1 MTPPVVSKVTSLVAN
16 LLGQEEG
23 DGAEALYLKTAIA
36 LSAAR
41 RDRVFEDLTQSLC
54 ELLEADGALIGVHD
68 RAALGD
74 RVKVLALYL
83 DGRWVE
89 DFEYPVNGTPCAD
102 VLGKEFCYFE
112 TGVTGRCTDAAFA
125 RLGIEGY
132 AGIPLLNADGQSL
145 GLIAV
150 MSHGLLKARGR
161 VEALLRLFSDRVLME
176 IERARTEDALK
187 SSEELYGAVFN
198 WALDGIAMLTLEHEI
213 VDINPA
219 LEKMSG
225 YRREDVVGRK
235 VMDLWPGNQVLS
247 NFFADVVK
255 HGSACAEGPVARRDG
270 QLGVREF
277 RGTLV
282 QFGGRTHILE
292 IVRDISER
300 QRAEEQR
307 AALESQLRHA
317 QRMEVIGQLTGGIAH
332 DFNNILTG
340 LLGYVEMAGERAAE
354 LQDER
359 LSRYL
364 DRAGRAGARARELVQ
379 QMLTFSRGK
388 RGTPRAVDVG
398 LLTRNLLSLLE
409 STLPSSIE
417 VEPLIPEQLPT
428 TTIDPLHLEQ
438 VLMNLCIN
446 ARDAMEGTGRLRI
459 ELSEHR
465 FSDCFCCAS
474 CKQAIDGNFVA
485 LSIIDT
491 GPGIAPDVLQRMF
504 EPFFSTKEVGKGTG
518 MGLSIVHGIVH
529 DYGGHLVVRT
539 APGEGTTITVLLPVD
554 ADRGDAPAADKAG
567 RGSPGA
573 SAPLGA
579 RVLLVDDDGD
589 VLEYMRELL
598 ESWGCQV
605 TAFRDAPAAREHFA
619 SHRDEFTLA
628 LLDQTMPQLTGLEL
642 AKSLRA
648 TRPALPVVLY
658 TGYSDTLNEEVVRE
672 AGVAALVKKPIDRR
686 SLRRVLESLLQLP
699 ASADTND

>member
-23 DGAEALYLKTAIA
+23 DGAEALYLKAAIA

-41 RDRVFEDLTQSLC
+41 RDRVFKDLAQSLC

-68 RAALGD
+68 RAAVGD
-74 RVKVLALYL
+74 RVKGLALYL

-89 DFEYPVNGTPCAD
+89 DFEYQVNGTPCAN

-112 TGVTGRCTDAAFA
+112 TGVTGRCTDNAFA

-150 MSHGLLKARGR
+150 MSHGPLKARGR
-161 VEALLRLFSDRVLME
+161 VEALLRIFSDRVVME

-198 WALDGIAMLTLEHEI
+198 WALDGIAMLTLDLEI

-235 VMDLWPGNQVLS
+235 VMDLWPGNEVLS
-247 NFFADVVK
+247 NFFADVVR

-270 QLGVREF
+270 QIGVREF

-307 AALESQLRHA
+307 LALESQLRHA

-354 LQDER
+354 LHDDR
-359 LSRYL
+359 LNRYL

-398 LLTRNLLSLLE
+398 PLTRNLLSLLE

-417 VEPLIPEQLPT
+417 VEPLIPEHLPT

-446 ARDAMEGTGRLRI
+446 ARDAMEGSGRLRI
-459 ELSEHR
+459 ELSERR

-474 CKQAIDGNFVA
+474 CKQAIDGRFVA

-491 GPGIAPDVLQRMF
+491 GPGIAPEVLQRMF

-554 ADRGDAPAADKAG
+554 ADRADAPPADKAG
-567 RGSPGA
+567 RGDPRAG
-573 SAPLGA
+573 APLGA
-579 RVLLVDDDGD
+579 HVLLVDDDGD
-589 VLEYMRELL
+589 VIEYMRELL

-605 TAFRDAPAAREHFA
+605 TAFRDAPAARAHFA
-619 SHRDEFTLA
+619 DHGDEFALA

-642 AKSLRA
+642 AKALRA
-648 TRPALPVVLY
+648 ARPALPVVLY

-686 SLRRVLESLLQLP
+686 SLRRVLESLLQVP
-699 ASADTND
+699 GHADTNG